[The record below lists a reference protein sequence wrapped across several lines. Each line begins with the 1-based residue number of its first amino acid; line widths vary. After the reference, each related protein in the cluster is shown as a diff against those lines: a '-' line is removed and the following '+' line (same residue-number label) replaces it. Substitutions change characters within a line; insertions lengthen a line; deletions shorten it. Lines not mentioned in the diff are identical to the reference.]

1 YLSEYWKMQHG
12 LLPVFVPYSLTARV
26 LFTKQKNSGQNSD
39 EGMGQNEQKTD
50 LPSTEKTL
58 MEEKVKVEEQ
68 LRETTGKYKQA
79 LADTENLQQKSQ
91 KLVEVA
97 KNYRA
102 FRASEGCA
110 GSCILEVTQCVPKE
124 EIRDDNP
131 HLKNLY
137 KGIVMT
143 GVQIQKVFTKRRLY
157 PLNPLGEGREPHA
170 GVLVN
175 KVGYKLPGHTL
186 KPALVQVVKE
196 A

>member
-1 YLSEYWKMQHG
+1 
-12 LLPVFVPYSLTARV
+12 
-26 LFTKQKNSGQNSD
+26 
-39 EGMGQNEQKTD
+39 MGQNEQKTD

-157 PLNPLGEGREPHA
+157 PLNPLGAVGAQGLIPHA
-170 GVLVN
+170 RWGE
-175 KVGYKLPGHTL
+175 GATRRG
-186 KPALVQVVKE
+186 AS
-196 A
+196 